1 MLTSKELEI
10 TKDLILGKFNVELS
24 SFAFKIFLQQ
34 LRVQHNLGQYESDIN
49 SLWKKTRNCPVF
61 GRILKKYTGERC
73 MGKLCSIEEVEEL
86 IKQDRLL
93 VLAGPKS
100 LLEELPVGK
109 YIAGSCY
116 YFIDEGVGLK
126 VDDKLCKKF

>member
-49 SLWKKTRNCPVF
+49 SLVK
-61 GRILKKYTGERC
+61 
-73 MGKLCSIEEVEEL
+73 
-86 IKQDRLL
+86 
-93 VLAGPKS
+93 
-100 LLEELPVGK
+100 
-109 YIAGSCY
+109 
-116 YFIDEGVGLK
+116 K
-126 VDDKLCKKF
+126 VDNFLEKNKNLPTLWKDFEKIYGRKMNGQVA

>member
-49 SLWKKTRNCPVF
+49 SLVK
-61 GRILKKYTGERC
+61 
-73 MGKLCSIEEVEEL
+73 
-86 IKQDRLL
+86 
-93 VLAGPKS
+93 
-100 LLEELPVGK
+100 
-109 YIAGSCY
+109 
-116 YFIDEGVGLK
+116 K
-126 VDDKLCKKF
+126 VDNFLEKNKNLPTLWKDFEKIYGRKMHGQVV